1 MYIESEQQ
9 CELEIATGN
18 NTGTATVQNSATVE
32 HRRAIDRVARD
43 VAAFLTASCVGK
55 VVLLHDNG
63 DQ

>member
-1 MYIESEQQ
+1 MEHH
-9 CELEIATGN
+9 N
-18 NTGTATVQNSATVE
+18 VE

-43 VAAFLTASCVGK
+43 VAAFLTASWVGK

>member
-1 MYIESEQQ
+1 MIMV
-9 CELEIATGN
+9 IN
-18 NTGTATVQNSATVE
+18 NCMEHHNVE